1 MKSIK
6 STVILSL
13 SVILLSVSLP
23 FLINKLSEKIHLDT
37 LKCKV
42 SELKTHCISMGKED
56 KTNGN
61 TMDLQYEPIVK
72 PFFLPPGHNE
82 IQWVFENS
90 EEIPPS
96 SVKNPTQLPLPD
108 SEILS
113 KIPYPENIED
123 NDGAI
128 MTMQYGYYN
137 TSAYFDLKNAGQVR
151 NCTSIPNKTLAE
163 ISQIPPDIQIELNS
177 EEPQVLIYHSHATE
191 SYEPYTRDF
200 YDKDFSCKT
209 TDITKNMIAVGEE
222 IVNELNNAGIHT
234 LHDRT
239 IHDYPSYNNAYNSS
253 RNSVSEI
260 LEKYPSIK
268 VVLDIHRDGIERDD
282 GTRIAPVCEVNGERV
297 AQIMII
303 SCCDDGGNIP
313 LYKENFKLASLLQSQ
328 LETDY
333 SGITRP
339 ILFDYRFYNQ
349 DLSTGSLL
357 IEIGSH
363 GNSLSE
369 AKLSGK
375 LVGKSLS
382 QALKNLCQPVD

>member
-13 SVILLSVSLP
+13 SVIFLSVSMP
-23 FLINKLSEKIHLDT
+23 FMINALSENPKLEALSD
-37 LKCKV
+37 KV
-42 SELKTHCISMGKED
+42 SKLKTNCISMGKKD
-56 KTNGN
+56 KINGN
-61 TMDLQYEPIVK
+61 TMDLQYEPITR
-72 PFFLPPGHNE
+72 PFFLPPEHNE
-82 IQWVFENS
+82 MQWFFEKPIEKPLVS
-90 EEIPPS
+90 TQ
-96 SVKNPTQLPLPD
+96 KPTELPLPD

-123 NDGAI
+123 KDGAI

-137 TSAYFDLKNAGQVR
+137 TSAYFDLKNGGQVR
-151 NCTSIPNKTLAE
+151 NCTNVSNETLAE
-163 ISQIPPDIQIELNS
+163 ISEIPPDIQIELNS
-177 EEPQVLIYHSHATE
+177 PEPQVLIYHSHATE

-200 YDKDFSCKT
+200 YDKDFTCKT

-222 IVNELNNAGIHT
+222 IVNELNEAGIHT
-234 LHDRT
+234 IHDKT

-253 RNSVSEI
+253 RNSVKEI

-282 GTRIAPVCEVNGERV
+282 GTRIAPVCEIDGERA

-313 LYKENFKLASLLQSQ
+313 YYKENFKLASLLQSQ

-333 SGITRP
+333 NGITRP

-382 QALKNLCQPVD
+382 DALKNLCEPVD